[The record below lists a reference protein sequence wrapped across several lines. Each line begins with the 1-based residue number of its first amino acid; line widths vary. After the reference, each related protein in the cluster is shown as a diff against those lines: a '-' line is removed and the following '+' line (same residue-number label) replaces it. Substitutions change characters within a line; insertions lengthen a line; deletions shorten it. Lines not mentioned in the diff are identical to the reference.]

1 MSTNKKSPKLKK
13 KFVKLAK
20 EWIDEV
26 FFKKYF
32 NFRTAGA
39 SDSSQM
45 RDIMWTPPSPEKE
58 EVEEETCVEINVQ
71 DKKAIPFF
79 THDSGCIYI
88 QGIFSTPFTITYYF
102 ITPVF

>member
-1 MSTNKKSPKLKK
+1 MSTNQKSPKLKK
-13 KFVKLAK
+13 SLPNWQKNELTS
-20 EWIDEV
+20 
-26 FFKKYF
+26 FFLKYF

>member
-1 MSTNKKSPKLKK
+1 
-13 KFVKLAK
+13 
-20 EWIDEV
+20 
-26 FFKKYF
+26 
-32 NFRTAGA
+32 
-39 SDSSQM
+39 
-45 RDIMWTPPSPEKE
+45 MWTPPSPEKE

-102 ITPVF
+102 ITPLMNSLHFKKLSFFTYPCICI